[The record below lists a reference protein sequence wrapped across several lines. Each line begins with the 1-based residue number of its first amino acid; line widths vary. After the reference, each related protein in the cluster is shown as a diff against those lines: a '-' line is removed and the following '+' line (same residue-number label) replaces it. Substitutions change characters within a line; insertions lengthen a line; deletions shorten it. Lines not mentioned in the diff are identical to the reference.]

1 MGIRNSDVEK
11 KSRNE
16 ILARLKNLWAA
27 VLARAI
33 ADMDSPNA
41 IIRNDAIEFI
51 SGGDGFEKIW
61 EIVYDGDMSANEI
74 RATILSR
81 TRSQSR
87 EEKNP
92 KMK

>member
-16 ILARLKNLWAA
+16 TLARLKKLWAA

-33 ADMDSPNA
+33 ADMNSPNA
-41 IIRNDAIEFI
+41 IIRNDAIEFF
-51 SGGDGFEKIW
+51 SGGDDFETIW
-61 EIVYDGDMSANEI
+61 EIVNDGDMSANEI

-81 TRSQSR
+81 ASSQSR
-87 EEKNP
+87 RKRTR
-92 KMK
+92 K

>member
-16 ILARLKNLWAA
+16 TLARLKKLWAA
-27 VLARAI
+27 VLAQAI
-33 ADMDSPNA
+33 ADMNSPNA
-41 IIRNDAIEFI
+41 IVRNDAIEFI
-51 SGGDGFEKIW
+51 SGGDGFDTIW

-74 RATILSR
+74 RAAILSR

-87 EEKNP
+87 RKRTR
-92 KMK
+92 K

>member
-1 MGIRNSDVEK
+1 MGIRNSDIEK

-16 ILARLKNLWAA
+16 TLTRLKKLWAA

-33 ADMDSPNA
+33 ADMNSPNA

-51 SGGDGFEKIW
+51 SGGDGFETIW
-61 EIVYDGDMSANEI
+61 EIVNDGDMSANEI

-81 TRSQSR
+81 ASSQSR
-87 EEKNP
+87 RKRTR
-92 KMK
+92 K